1 MNLANQLRNRV
12 LVGVENVSK
21 LIPFHGWHNS
31 TRANMQ
37 TNAKSVDPISE
48 SHESDSKVL
57 PRSRLMDGIQGM
69 IGGLLWSVFVAF
81 VLNALKVAGMVFSN
95 SKFRFSTEEFL
106 ITFMIVPVWVVIT
119 GFIGLVR
126 GAEKRA
132 VASAVNRP
140 SLSKHLLVGGV
151 VGIIPGLF
159 VIPFQ
164 QGCTI
169 LDLVQ
174 ALSAMALFGALIGFM
189 AFQVKRMKSR

>member
-1 MNLANQLRNRV
+1 
-12 LVGVENVSK
+12 
-21 LIPFHGWHNS
+21 
-31 TRANMQ
+31 MQ

-48 SHESDSKVL
+48 SQEANSEVL
-57 PRSRLMDGIQGM
+57 PRSLLMYGFQGM

-95 SKFRFSTEEFL
+95 NNFRFSTEEFL

-132 VASAVNRP
+132 VPSAVNRP

-164 QGCTI
+164 KGYTI

-174 ALSAMALFGALIGFM
+174 ALSAMALFGSLIGFM
-189 AFQVKRMKSR
+189 AFKVKRVKSR